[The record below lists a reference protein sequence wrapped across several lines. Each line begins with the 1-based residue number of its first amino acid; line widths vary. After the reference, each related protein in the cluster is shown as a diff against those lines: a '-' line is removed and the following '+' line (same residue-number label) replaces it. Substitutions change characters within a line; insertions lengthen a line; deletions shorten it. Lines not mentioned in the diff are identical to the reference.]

1 MPELQYAETGLE
13 TTTVSILKSSQKC
26 LNSSLLKVDKL
37 IDKIFEPY
45 FSKKESLVGTG
56 LGLYMSKMLVEKN
69 MKGSLTVQNTE
80 KGAAFT
86 IEITTN

>member
-1 MPELQYAETGLE
+1 M
-13 TTTVSILKSSQKC
+13 
-26 LNSSLLKVDKL
+26 

-45 FSKKESLVGTG
+45 FSTKENLIGTG
-56 LGLYMSKMLVEKN
+56 LGLYMSKMLIEKN